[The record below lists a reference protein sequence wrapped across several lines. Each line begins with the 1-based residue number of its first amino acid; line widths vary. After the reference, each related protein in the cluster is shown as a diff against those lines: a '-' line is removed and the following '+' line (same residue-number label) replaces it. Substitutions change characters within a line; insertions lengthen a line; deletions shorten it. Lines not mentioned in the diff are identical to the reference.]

1 MAVIVST
8 ASGKGGVGKTLITAS
23 LGITLSRLGKKVLLI
38 DGDMGLRNMDLI
50 LGLENDCFYNICDLA
65 EGKCFLEDAVLPVTD
80 HLDFLPASQKESW
93 ETVFPAAMDTV
104 MDDIHRLYDFIFID
118 CPAGMGKGVETAF
131 RLSDRVI
138 LLVAPSWSSRR
149 NADRLLPLIGK
160 GKIWKYVLNRFTT
173 KEGSGLSF
181 QEVYDTL
188 DEESFG
194 GVIPYSIMADRLG
207 NRGEI
212 AEFREKSAYGRALYD
227 VLRCLLK
234 DKDIPAARWLSSLR
248 FSDRENEEETESK
261 NDRNKRTER
270 AGLSWHSSS
279 SAYKWRRRR

>member
-160 GKIWKYVLNRFTT
+160 GKIWKYVLNRFTA
-173 KEGSGLSF
+173 KDGSGLSF
-181 QEVYDTL
+181 QEVYDTM
-188 DEESFG
+188 DEESF
-194 GVIPYSIMADRLG
+194 
-207 NRGEI
+207 RGEI
-212 AEFREKSAYGRALYD
+212 AEFSEKSAYGRALYD

-248 FSDRENEEETESK
+248 LSDRENEEETERK

-270 AGLSWHSSS
+270 AGLSWYSSS

>member
-1 MAVIVST
+1 
-8 ASGKGGVGKTLITAS
+8 
-23 LGITLSRLGKKVLLI
+23 
-38 DGDMGLRNMDLI
+38 MDLI

-160 GKIWKYVLNRFTT
+160 GKILKYVLNRFTA

-181 QEVYDTL
+181 REVYDTL

-194 GVIPYSIMADRLG
+194 G
-207 NRGEI
+207 
-212 AEFREKSAYGRALYD
+212 
-227 VLRCLLK
+227 LLK

-248 FSDRENEEETESK
+248 LSDRENEEETESK

>member
-118 CPAGMGKGVETAF
+118 CPAGMGKV
-131 RLSDRVI
+131 
-138 LLVAPSWSSRR
+138 
-149 NADRLLPLIGK
+149 
-160 GKIWKYVLNRFTT
+160 
-173 KEGSGLSF
+173 
-181 QEVYDTL
+181 
-188 DEESFG
+188 
-194 GVIPYSIMADRLG
+194 
-207 NRGEI
+207 GERP
-212 AEFREKSAYGRALYD
+212 FGRAPR
-227 VLRCLLK
+227 VWLRGRPPGPPTC
-234 DKDIPAARWLSSLR
+234 IPPRLR
-248 FSDRENEEETESK
+248 RLIVRERFGNT
-261 NDRNKRTER
+261 
-270 AGLSWHSSS
+270 
-279 SAYKWRRRR
+279 Y

>member
-1 MAVIVST
+1 MAVILST

-50 LGLENDCFYNICDLA
+50 LGMENDCFYNICDLA
-65 EGKCFLEDAVLPVTD
+65 EGACFLEDAVLPVTKN
-80 HLDFLPASQKESW
+80 LDFLPASQKESW

-104 MDDIHRLYDFIFID
+104 LDDIHRRYDYIFID
-118 CPAGMGKGVETAF
+118 CPAGMGKGIETAF
-131 RLSDRVI
+131 RLSDTI
-138 LLVAPSWSSRR
+138 LLLVAPSWSSRR
-149 NADRLLPLIGK
+149 NADRLCPLVGK
-160 GKIWKYVLNRFTT
+160 GKSLKYVLNRFTE
-173 KEGSGLSF
+173 KEGPALSF

-194 GVIPYSIMADRLG
+194 GVIPYSVMADTLG

-212 AEFREKSAYGRALYD
+212 ADFKEKSAYGRALYD
-227 VLRCLLK
+227 VLRSVLK
-234 DKDIPAARWLSSLR
+234 DKDIPLSRWMGTLR
-248 FSDRENEEETESK
+248 LGDRENEEIEGE
-261 NDRNKRTER
+261 NDRNKNIEKPS
-270 AGLSWHSSS
+270 GLSWHSSS